1 MPSFSITSGVRE
13 KAQKVVIYGVEGI
26 GKSTLAAAFPDPLFI
41 DTEHSTD
48 AMDVKRLEAPTSWT
62 MLLQEVA
69 FVRDNAAGLCST
81 LAIDTLDWAE
91 RQCIAQVCAA
101 HQWKGIEDA
110 GYGKGYVAVYEE
122 FGKLLNLLTEVAERG
137 VNVVCTAHCAVTK
150 FERPEESNSYDRWA
164 LKLIRNK
171 NANVADMVKEWA
183 DAVLFAN
190 FKTMAVKADSKSK
203 AKAAGQARTMY
214 ANHHACWDAKNR
226 WGLPDELPMDY
237 AGIAPFIPDMMAS
250 KGRPGFTEQDVMD
263 GICMPDELDAPPAA
277 AAEGPSHVVVAPPY
291 SGPAKDYKAMDAVAK
306 AISKGPLSEEASAA
320 VAALDAVAP
329 EPEPAYLAP
338 LRDLMAKDGITED
351 ELRDAVHEQGHKTRE
366 TPLANYGPDYVTGFL
381 VANWEQ
387 ISKKILDRR
396 VPFDV

>member
-1 MPSFSITSGVRE
+1 MPSFSITSGARE
-13 KAQKVVIYGVEGI
+13 KAQKVVVYGVEGI
-26 GKSTLAAAFPDPLFI
+26 GKSTFAAAFPDPLFI
-41 DTEHSTD
+41 DTEGSTD
-48 AMDVKRLEAPTSWT
+48 YMDVRRLEAPTSWT

-69 FVRDNAAGLCST
+69 FVRDSTPGLCST
-81 LAIDTLDWAE
+81 LVIDTLDWAE

-122 FGKLLNLLTEVAERG
+122 FGKLLNLLSEVAEAG

-150 FERPEESNSYDRWA
+150 FERPEESSSYDRWA

-237 AGIAPFIPDMMAS
+237 AGIAPHIPDLMAS

-277 AAEGPSHVVVAPPY
+277 ERASHIVATPPHP
-291 SGPAKDYKAMDAVAK
+291 GPAKDYKAMDAAVK
-306 AISKGPLSEEASAA
+306 AIGKDPLSDEAKAA
-320 VAALDAVAP
+320 VAALDASSATG
-329 EPEPAYLAP
+329 EAEPAYLAP
-338 LRDLMAKDGITED
+338 LRDLMAKDGITEE
-351 ELRDAVHEQGHKTRE
+351 ELRRLVADNGYKTFE
-366 TPLANYGPDYVTGFL
+366 TPITAYDEMFVKGGL
-381 VANWEQ
+381 VDKWET
-387 ISKKILDRR
+387 ISKIILDRR

>member
-1 MPSFSITSGVRE
+1 MFEITSGIQP
-13 KAQKVVIYGVEGI
+13 KAQKVVVYGVEGI
-26 GKSTLAAAFPDPLFI
+26 GKSTLAAAFPNVLFI

-48 AMDVKRLEAPTSWT
+48 AMDVRRLEAPTSWT

-69 FVRDNAAGLCST
+69 YVRDAPGLCST
-81 LAIDTLDWAE
+81 LAVDTLDWAE

-122 FGKLLNLLTEVAERG
+122 FGKLLNLLSEVADRG
-137 VNVVCTAHCAVTK
+137 MNVVCTAHCAVTK
-150 FERPEESNSYDRWA
+150 FERPEESSSYDRWA

-237 AGIAPFIPDMMAS
+237 SSIAPFIPDMMAS
-250 KGRPGFTEQDVMD
+250 KGRPGFAEQDVMD

-277 AAEGPSHVVVAPPY
+277 AAEGPSHVVASPPY
-291 SGPAKDYKAMDAVAK
+291 PGPAKDYRAMDAAVK
-306 AISKGPLSEEASAA
+306 AISEGPLSEEASAA
-320 VAALDAVAP
+320 VAALDAVMP

-338 LRDLMAKDGITED
+338 LRDLMAKDGITDE
-351 ELRDAVHEQGHKTRE
+351 ELRRLVADNGYKTFE
-366 TPLANYGPDYVTGFL
+366 TPIAAYDEML
-381 VANWEQ
+381 VRGGLIGEWEAVR
-387 ISKKILDRR
+387 KAILDRR